1 MSLIQRLLR
10 YRMRKMIH
18 GKEPEK
24 IVLSWKHQLEIERW
38 VVSCDMKMSCLKTI
52 IGYRILGMKIVDKGA

>member
-1 MSLIQRLLR
+1 
-10 YRMRKMIH
+10 MRKMIH
-18 GKEPEK
+18 NKEPEK

-38 VVSCDMKMSCLKTI
+38 VDSCDMKMSCLKTM